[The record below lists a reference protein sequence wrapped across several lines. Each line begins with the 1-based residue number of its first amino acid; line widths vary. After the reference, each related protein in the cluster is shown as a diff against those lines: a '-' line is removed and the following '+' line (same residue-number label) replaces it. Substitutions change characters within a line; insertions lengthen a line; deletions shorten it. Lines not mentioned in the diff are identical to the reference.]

1 MREYNRNLKHLS
13 RRLRKNMTEAEV
25 LFWSRVSRKQ
35 LGVPFYRQK
44 PLGNYIVDFY
54 CPASGLIVE
63 LDGDQHYTDEGRK
76 KDIERDAYLRFA
88 GLHTMRF
95 YNHEVLGDIEWVI
108 DRVVDYIRG
117 GEDSF

>member
-54 CPASGLIVE
+54 CPAV
-63 LDGDQHYTDEGRK
+63 
-76 KDIERDAYLRFA
+76 
-88 GLHTMRF
+88 
-95 YNHEVLGDIEWVI
+95 WV
-108 DRVVDYIRG
+108 DC
-117 GEDSF
+117 